1 MFIQREIYLSLS
13 VPWQQ
18 GDDCGKEPLLPEE
31 LPHGGRHDLQDL
43 VGRPQVFCNH
53 VDETGACKADW
64 GGLES
69 GQVEKLNQNFPCRR
83 LSVFFTTRVDG
94 VLEIWDF
101 LYQQKGPILPVKVAD
116 YPLLSMKVCDGRKTE
131 REFPFA
137 CWGGDKKI
145 TKKNNK
151 SFSD

>member
-1 MFIQREIYLSLS
+1 MFMQREIYFSLS

-53 VDETGACKADW
+53 VDETGACPADRR
-64 GGLES
+64 GLES

-116 YPLLSMKVCDGRKTE
+116 YPLLSMKVTTQISFWMEEQFLSLD
-131 REFPFA
+131 
-137 CWGGDKKI
+137 
-145 TKKNNK
+145 
-151 SFSD
+151 FSD

>member
-1 MFIQREIYLSLS
+1 M
-13 VPWQQ
+13 
-18 GDDCGKEPLLPEE
+18 
-31 LPHGGRHDLQDL
+31 
-43 VGRPQVFCNH
+43 
-53 VDETGACKADW
+53 
-64 GGLES
+64 
-69 GQVEKLNQNFPCRR
+69 
-83 LSVFFTTRVDG
+83 FFTTRVDG

-137 CWGGDKKI
+137 CWRGDEII